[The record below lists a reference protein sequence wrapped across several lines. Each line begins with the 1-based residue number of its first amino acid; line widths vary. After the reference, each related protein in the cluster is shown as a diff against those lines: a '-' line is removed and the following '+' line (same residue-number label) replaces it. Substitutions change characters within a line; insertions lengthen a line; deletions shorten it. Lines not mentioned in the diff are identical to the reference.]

1 MKTDYPSM
9 VQEEHRE
16 ARKRR
21 QDACK
26 HDEKRWYV
34 LTATDYIL
42 CLDCGF
48 QFPHYYNAEGDDE
61 E

>member
-1 MKTDYPSM
+1 MKTDYPSV

-21 QDACK
+21 QDACE
-26 HDEKRWYV
+26 HDEKRWYS
-34 LTATDYIL
+34 LTATNHIL

-48 QFPHYYNAEGDDE
+48 QFPE
-61 E
+61 EE